1 MDQTLPKYP
10 VFVMCGRDAKRR
22 KLMEVHD
29 PEGKYKAKALL
40 PFLGKHLID
49 WQIEALNK
57 SPYVAEIY
65 LLGLTEEDIT
75 FKFPVKY
82 VPVETNSSVADKLSA
97 GLAFLTGRGINP
109 SMIVVSSSDTP
120 GIKQQEIDTFIQQ
133 LDKMKNVD
141 YVQSLVP
148 EAVGEAEFPRC
159 GRAVARFRDHQVFPG
174 ELFAISP
181 QAIKIANKAIR
192 EINDQRRKINRFAKK
207 ISIGP
212 MISFIAK
219 RPRTWFFILKYALK
233 LATLEDAE
241 KSLSAAFHV
250 KTKGLIIS
258 DAGFGMDMDL
268 PEDYARLEEFVK
280 RTKILSQ

>member
-49 WQIEALNK
+49 WQIEELQK
-57 SPYVAEIY
+57 SPYVGQIY
-65 LLGLTEEDIT
+65 IVGLTQEDIT
-75 FKFPVKY
+75 FKFPVQY
-82 VPVETNSSVADKLSA
+82 VPVESISSVADKLSA
-97 GLAFLTGRGINP
+97 GLAFLEEQGSVP
-109 SMIVVSSSDTP
+109 EMIIISSSDTP

-133 LDKMKNVD
+133 VSQYHNVD

-148 EAVGEAEFPRC
+148 EAVGEAEFPGC

-181 QAIKIANKAIR
+181 RAITIANQAIR

-207 ISIGP
+207 ISIAP
-212 MISFIAK
+212 MIRFIAK

-241 KSLSAAFHV
+241 KALSAAFGV

-268 PEDYARLEEFVK
+268 PEDYARLEDFVK
-280 RTKILSQ
+280 RTKMV

>member
-1 MDQTLPKYP
+1 MDHTLPKYP

-49 WQIEALNK
+49 WQIEELHK

-65 LLGLTEEDIT
+65 LLGLSEADIT
-75 FKFPVKY
+75 FDFPVQY
-82 VPVETNSSVADKLSA
+82 VAVETNSSVADKLSA
-97 GLAFLTGRGINP
+97 GLAFLTGKGIDP
-109 SMIVVSSSDTP
+109 RMIVISSSDTP
-120 GIKQQEIDTFIQQ
+120 GIRQQEIDTFIQQ
-133 LDKMKNVD
+133 LEQMKKVD

-148 EAVGEAEFPRC
+148 EAVGEVEFPRC

-181 QAIKIANKAIR
+181 RAITIANQAIR
-192 EINDQRRKINRFAKK
+192 EINDQRRKINRYAKK

-219 RPRTWFFILKYALK
+219 RPRTWLFIVKYALK

-241 KSLSAAFHV
+241 KALTAAFGI
-250 KTKGLIIS
+250 KIKGLIIP

-268 PEDYARLEEFVK
+268 PEDYARLEEFVR
-280 RTKILSQ
+280 RTKMV